1 MTGRCLF
8 CDGNPDEPNHY
19 AHCDGRQGRQEAL
32 YGQMGDVPYER
43 ESATSA
49 AAAATIDGE
58 RLARLEARVFEVL
71 ARRPQTCDAVEL
83 STGLSHQTVSARI
96 RGLVQRHR
104 VMDSGR
110 RAPTRSGRL
119 ATVWKAKETA

>member
-32 YGQMGDVPYER
+32 YGGMGDVPYER
-43 ESATSA
+43 DSDTSA
-49 AAAATIDGE
+49 AAAATINGD

-83 STGLSHQTVSARI
+83 TTGLSHQTVSARI

-104 VMDSGR
+104 IIDSGR
-110 RAPTRSGRL
+110 RDRTRSGRL
-119 ATVWKAKETA
+119 ATVWQVKCG

>member
-8 CDGNPDEPNHY
+8 CDGDPDEPDHF

-32 YGQMGDVPYER
+32 YGRMGDVPYER
-43 ESATSA
+43 ESETSE
-49 AAAATIDGE
+49 AAAATIDPT
-58 RLARLEARVFEVL
+58 RLARLEAKVFHVL
-71 ARRPQTCDAVEL
+71 ASRPQTCDAVEL
-83 STGLSHQTVSARI
+83 CTGLSHQTVSARI
-96 RGLVQRHR
+96 RGLVQRNR

-110 RAPTRSGRL
+110 RAHTRSGRL